1 MRLQSDRLTLISNNS
16 AKLQLAKIFTLGV
29 KVCWPQVTYPNWLN
43 IFESEKTSKS
53 LEISLLC
60 STHVE
65 NSAYTNHAKKR
76 KNLIKKS
83 STLKSKMPIPMYIRK
98 RLLIKQFKK

>member
-1 MRLQSDRLTLISNNS
+1 MRLQSDRLTLISKNP
-16 AKLQLAKIFTLGV
+16 AKLQLAKIFTSGV
-29 KVCWPQVTYPNWLN
+29 KVCWPQVTCSNWLN

-60 STHVE
+60 STYVE

-76 KNLIKKS
+76 KKS
-83 STLKSKMPIPMYIRK
+83 Y
-98 RLLIKQFKK
+98 

>member
-1 MRLQSDRLTLISNNS
+1 MRLQSDRLTLISKNS

-65 NSAYTNHAKKR
+65 NSAYTNHAKKT
-76 KNLIKKS
+76 KKS
-83 STLKSKMPIPMYIRK
+83 Y
-98 RLLIKQFKK
+98 